1 MAKDD
6 EIVVDGATIKCT
18 MGDKS
23 TTLKVTSNQTY
34 KIDGKKA
41 ATMMDFAPGA
51 NLFPPV
57 ATFGTCKPY
66 KAVPPP
72 GCLCTPIPAGPWM
85 NAFMKKKI
93 GGKPALTGDA
103 KLMCTRGAG
112 VITFDNSGQ

>member
-1 MAKDD
+1 MKKDD
-6 EIVVDGATIKCT
+6 EIVVEGATIKCT

-23 TTLKVTSNQTY
+23 SQLKVTSNMTY
-34 KIDGKKA
+34 KIGGKKA

-72 GCLCTPIPAGPWM
+72 GCLCTPIPAGPWT
-85 NAFMKKKI
+85 NTFAKKKI
-93 GGKPALTGDA
+93 SGKDSLKGDA
-103 KLMCTRGAG
+103 KLMCTRAG
-112 VITFDNSGQ
+112 GTITFDDSGQ